1 MIKLNVTEDVVKSLP
16 EGVTWNDP
24 NKKPVKGAKVGSI
37 MSIEDGKDGDIVN
50 VGEFTVNLAVVD
62 KDQLIN
68 LRKYMPREEYR
79 LVKNRK
85 IARLCRLKRKN
96 ERGEMQNN
104 LKTTATDLEEAMA
117 KIA

>member
-1 MIKLNVTEDVVKSLP
+1 MD
-16 EGVTWNDP
+16 
-24 NKKPVKGAKVGSI
+24 
-37 MSIEDGKDGDIVN
+37 DGKDGDIVT
-50 VGEFTVNLAVVD
+50 VGDFTVNLAVVD

-96 ERGEMQNN
+96 ERGDMKKN
-104 LKTTATDLEEAMA
+104 LESSVMELEQSRS